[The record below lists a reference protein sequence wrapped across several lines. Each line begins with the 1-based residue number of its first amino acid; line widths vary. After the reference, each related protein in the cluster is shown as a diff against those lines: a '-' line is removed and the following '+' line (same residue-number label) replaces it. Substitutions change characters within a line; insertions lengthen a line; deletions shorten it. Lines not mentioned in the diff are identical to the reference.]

1 MTSSYLHFPEFD
13 PVIFSIGPVAL
24 HWYGLMYLV
33 GFIFAMWLATRRA
46 NRPGSGWT
54 KNEVENLLYAGFLG
68 VFLGGRIGYVLFYN
82 FPQFM
87 ADPLYLF
94 RVWDGGMSFHGG
106 LIGVIVVMIIFARRT
121 KRSFF
126 QVSDFIAPLIP
137 FGLGAGRLG
146 NFINGELWG
155 RVDPNFPFA
164 MLFPGSR
171 TEDILLLQ
179 TNPQWQSIFD
189 TYGVLPRH
197 PSQLYELLLEGVVL
211 FIILNLYIRKP
222 RPMGAVSGLFLIGYG
237 AFRIIVEFF
246 RQPDAQFTGA
256 WVQYISMGQILSI
269 PMIVAGVIMM
279 VWAYRRSPPQL
290 VSCAP
295 IKLYLELMKTVLYDA
310 KHKNDRTGTGTLSIF
325 GHQMRFNLQDGF
337 PLVTTKRCHL
347 RSIIHEL
354 LWFLQGDTNIAY
366 LHENNVT
373 IWDEWADENGD
384 LGPVYGKQWRAWP
397 TPDGR
402 HIDQITT
409 VLNQLKNDPD
419 SRRIIV
425 SAWNVGELDKMA
437 LAPCHAFFQFY
448 VADGKLSCQLYQRS
462 CDVFLGLPFNIAS
475 YALLVHMMAQQ
486 CDLEVGDFVWTG
498 GDTHL
503 YSNHMDQTHL
513 QLSREP
519 RPLPKLII
527 KRKPES
533 IFDYRFEDFEIEG
546 YDPHP
551 GIKAPVAI

>member
-189 TYGVLPRH
+189 TYG
-197 PSQLYELLLEGVVL
+197 
-211 FIILNLYIRKP
+211 
-222 RPMGAVSGLFLIGYG
+222 

-279 VWAYRRSPPQL
+279 VWAYRRSPQQH
-290 VSCAP
+290 VS
-295 IKLYLELMKTVLYDA
+295 
-310 KHKNDRTGTGTLSIF
+310 
-325 GHQMRFNLQDGF
+325 
-337 PLVTTKRCHL
+337 
-347 RSIIHEL
+347 
-354 LWFLQGDTNIAY
+354 
-366 LHENNVT
+366 
-373 IWDEWADENGD
+373 
-384 LGPVYGKQWRAWP
+384 
-397 TPDGR
+397 
-402 HIDQITT
+402 
-409 VLNQLKNDPD
+409 
-419 SRRIIV
+419 
-425 SAWNVGELDKMA
+425 
-437 LAPCHAFFQFY
+437 
-448 VADGKLSCQLYQRS
+448 
-462 CDVFLGLPFNIAS
+462 
-475 YALLVHMMAQQ
+475 
-486 CDLEVGDFVWTG
+486 
-498 GDTHL
+498 
-503 YSNHMDQTHL
+503 
-513 QLSREP
+513 
-519 RPLPKLII
+519 
-527 KRKPES
+527 
-533 IFDYRFEDFEIEG
+533 
-546 YDPHP
+546 
-551 GIKAPVAI
+551 